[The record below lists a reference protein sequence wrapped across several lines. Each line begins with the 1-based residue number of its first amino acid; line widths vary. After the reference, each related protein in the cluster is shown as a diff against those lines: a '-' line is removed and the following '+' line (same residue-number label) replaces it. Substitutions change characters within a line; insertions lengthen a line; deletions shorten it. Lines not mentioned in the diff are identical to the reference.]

1 MLCPK
6 YYVPSVVAIDPQ
18 ALRRKG
24 IRGILI
30 DLDNTLVPWHGTEV
44 FEDVRQ
50 WLSKVKE
57 CGLQLCIVSNAASS
71 RRVAKMSEWLGL
83 PNIPRS
89 FKPRR
94 RGFRRG
100 LQIMGLRPHEV
111 AVIGDQVF
119 TDVLGGNRL
128 GAFTILVKPLSHR
141 DFISTKFVRLIERI
155 VLRWMQRRSLLVTT
169 LE

>member
-1 MLCPK
+1 M
-6 YYVPSVVAIDPQ
+6 VAIDPQ
-18 ALRRKG
+18 VLRRKG

-30 DLDNTLVPWHGTEV
+30 DLDNTLVPWRSTEV
-44 FEDVRQ
+44 VEDVRQ

-57 CGLQLCIVSNAASS
+57 CGLQVCIVSNAASS
-71 RRVAKMSEWLGL
+71 CRVARMSDWLGL

-100 LQIMGLRPHEV
+100 LQLMGLRPHEV
-111 AVIGDQVF
+111 AVIGDQIF

-128 GAFTILVKPLSHR
+128 GAFTILVQPLSHR
-141 DFISTKFVRLIERI
+141 DFISTKFVRLIERL
-155 VLRWMQRRSLLVTT
+155 VLRWMQQRSMLVTT
-169 LE
+169 ME